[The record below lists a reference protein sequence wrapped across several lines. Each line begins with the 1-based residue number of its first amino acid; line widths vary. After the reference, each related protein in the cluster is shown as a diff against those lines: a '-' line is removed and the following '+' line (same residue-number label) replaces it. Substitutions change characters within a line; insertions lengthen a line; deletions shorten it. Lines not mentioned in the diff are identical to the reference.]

1 MFYYIKGALAF
12 LSPTVAAVDAGG
24 VAYKLS
30 ISGTTYNSL
39 SVKGQGDEVKLFT
52 HLAVREDAMELFGF
66 ASEGELDTFEMLI
79 TVSGV
84 GPKAALAI
92 LSALSSESLSIA
104 ISSGDWHSIARA
116 NGVGPKTAQRVVL
129 ELKDK
134 VIKQFENGTVASIA
148 PEKSGAVSSAGV
160 ISEAINALCVL
171 GYTRQVAS
179 SAVTKISEPG
189 LTVEDTI
196 TKALKL
202 LSKQ

>member
-1 MFYYIKGALAF
+1 MFYYIKGALAY

-39 SVKGQGDEVKLFT
+39 SVKGVGDEVKLFT
-52 HLAVREDAMELFGF
+52 YLAVREDAMELYGF
-66 ASEGELDTFEMLI
+66 ASEGEHDTFEMLI

-84 GPKAALAI
+84 GPKAALSI

-134 VIKQFENGTVASIA
+134 VIKQFESGAAVSFA
-148 PEKSGAVSSAGV
+148 PEKGGAQSSASV

-171 GYTRQVAS
+171 GYTRAVAS
-179 SAVTKISEPG
+179 SAVAKASEPG
-189 LTVEDTI
+189 LSVEDTI

>member
-1 MFYYIKGALAF
+1 MFYYIRGALVF
-12 LSPTVAAVDAGG
+12 LSPTVCAVDAGG

-30 ISGTTYNSL
+30 ISGTTYNAL
-39 SVKGQGDEVKLFT
+39 SVKSEGDEVRVFT

-66 ASEGELDTFEMLI
+66 ASEGELETFQMLI

-92 LSALSSESLSIA
+92 LSALSAESLSIA

-134 VIKQFENGTVASIA
+134 VIKQFENGSVPTFNADTPSSQ
-148 PEKSGAVSSAGV
+148 SGASV

-171 GYTRQVAS
+171 GYTRQIAS
-179 SAVTKISEPG
+179 SAVTKEMALVSFCSPMKD
-189 LTVEDTI
+189 LT
-196 TKALKL
+196 
-202 LSKQ
+202 

>member
-1 MFYYIKGALAF
+1 MFYYIKGALVF
-12 LSPTVAAVDAGG
+12 LSPTVAAIDAGG

-30 ISGTTYNSL
+30 ISGTTYNTL
-39 SVKGQGDEVKLFT
+39 SVKSPQSEVKLFT
-52 HLAVREDAMELFGF
+52 HLAVREDAMDLFGF
-66 ASEGELDTFEMLI
+66 ASEAELETYQMLI

-92 LSALSSESLSIA
+92 LSTLSCENLSIA
-104 ISSGDWHSIARA
+104 ISGGDWHSIARA

-134 VIKQFENGTVASIA
+134 IIKQLENGSTPSFVIDGSPLSNAN
-148 PEKSGAVSSAGV
+148 V

-171 GYTRQVAS
+171 GYTRQIAS
-179 SAVTKISEPG
+179 SAVTKAAEPG

>member
-1 MFYYIKGALAF
+1 MFYYIRGALVF
-12 LSPTVAAVDAGG
+12 LSPTVCAVDAGG

-30 ISGTTYNSL
+30 ISGTTYNAL
-39 SVKGQGDEVKLFT
+39 SVKNDGSEVKVFT

-66 ASEGELDTFEMLI
+66 ASEGELETFQMLI

-92 LSALSSESLSIA
+92 LSALSVENLSIA

-134 VIKQFENGTVASIA
+134 VIKQFENGSVPTFNADTPSSQ
-148 PEKSGAVSSAGV
+148 SGASV

-171 GYTRQVAS
+171 GYTRQIAS
-179 SAVTKISEPG
+179 SAVTKAAEPG
-189 LTVEDTI
+189 LSVEQTI

>member
-12 LSPTVAAVDAGG
+12 LAPTVCAVDAGG

-30 ISGTTYNSL
+30 ISGTTYNAL
-39 SVKGQGDEVKLFT
+39 SVKSGGDEVKLYT
-52 HLAVREDAMELFGF
+52 HLAVREDAMELYGF
-66 ASEGELDTFEMLI
+66 ASECELDTFEMLI

-84 GPKAALAI
+84 GPKAALSI
-92 LSALSSESLSIA
+92 LSALSSEALSIA

-134 VIKQFENGTVASIA
+134 VIKQFESGSINSVLPA
-148 PEKSGAVSSAGV
+148 NSSSSSASV

-171 GYTRQVAS
+171 GYTRQIAS
-179 SAVTKISEPG
+179 SAVTKAAEPG
-189 LTVEDTI
+189 LSVEDTI

>member
-12 LSPTVAAVDAGG
+12 LSPTVCAVDAGG

-39 SVKGQGDEVKLFT
+39 SVKNTDDEIKLFT
-52 HLAVREDAMELFGF
+52 HLAVREDAMELYGF

-84 GPKAALAI
+84 GPKAALSI

-104 ISSGDWHSIARA
+104 VSSGDWHSIARA

-134 VIKQFENGTVASIA
+134 VIKQFESGNVTSFTS
-148 PEKSGAVSSAGV
+148 EKGVGSSGANV

-179 SAVTKISEPG
+179 SAVTKAAEPG
-189 LTVEDTI
+189 LSVEDTI

>member
-1 MFYYIKGALAF
+1 MFYYIRGALVF
-12 LSPTVAAVDAGG
+12 LSPTVCAVDAGG

-30 ISGTTYNSL
+30 ISGTTYNAL
-39 SVKGQGDEVKLFT
+39 SVKSEGDEVKVFT

-66 ASEGELDTFEMLI
+66 ASEDELETFQMLI

-92 LSALSSESLSIA
+92 LSALSAESLSIA

-134 VIKQFENGTVASIA
+134 VIKQFENGSVPTFNADTPSSQ
-148 PEKSGAVSSAGV
+148 SGASV

-171 GYTRQVAS
+171 GYTRQIAS
-179 SAVTKISEPG
+179 SAVTKAAEPG
-189 LTVEDTI
+189 LSVEQTI

>member
-1 MFYYIKGALAF
+1 MFYYIKGALVF
-12 LSPTVAAVDAGG
+12 LSPTVAAVDTGG

-30 ISGTTYNSL
+30 ISGTTYNTL
-39 SVKGQGDEVKLFT
+39 SVKSPESEVKLFT

-66 ASEGELDTFEMLI
+66 ASEAELETYQMLI

-92 LSALSSESLSIA
+92 LSTLSCENLSIA
-104 ISSGDWHSIARA
+104 ISGGDWHSIARA

-134 VIKQFENGTVASIA
+134 VIKQFE
-148 PEKSGAVSSAGV
+148 SGSVPSFVSDSPSASSASV

-171 GYTRQVAS
+171 GYTRQIAS
-179 SAVTKISEPG
+179 SAVTKAAEPG
-189 LTVEDTI
+189 LSVEDTI